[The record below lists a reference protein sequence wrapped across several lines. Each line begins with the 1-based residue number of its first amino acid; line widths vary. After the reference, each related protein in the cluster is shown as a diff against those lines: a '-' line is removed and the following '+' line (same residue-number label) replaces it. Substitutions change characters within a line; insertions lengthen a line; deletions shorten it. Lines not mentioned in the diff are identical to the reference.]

1 MTGASLSLHAAY
13 RSILTTDGGSRIFN
27 DFGFAVGERTVSPFR
42 TDARKKNFSIYR
54 NTKGEVCF
62 KDFASGDGGTFT
74 ALLHG
79 FGYTTFE
86 AQIRFAARLYS
97 IELKDDGERRTVEKR
112 ASRTKN
118 NPTKRQVTNDKATKR
133 YRVTSLELADFTPL
147 ELETLARISGSFIT
161 NELLERFGIRAL
173 RSYTDEGISPKG
185 TSYGG
190 THEARFTLVV
200 PSADG
205 NYYGYCYFGAD
216 VHSPFPHRSKN
227 FHLKL
232 YDYTAEVKFALGLNE
247 VRPNESA
254 YLVEGIKDCLILL
267 AKGYNAFTL
276 GGVQHRLLPSVAKR
290 LQENGNSVNVV
301 FDTDFAGINAAQ
313 KLSASLSNGTVFAPL
328 SKGERGI
335 VRYREN
341 PPHTEDGMPPPFSRG
356 QRVSDQAPPL
366 TIQHCICI
374 LPRLERQETNDAPK
388 PTLNDLADYVC
399 KYGFDAELKNALLS
413 PAPLRSITLT
423 KSGTQIP
430 AWQLSIHYK
439 LSDEKPALKAL
450 TNLLDSASRL
460 VLRAP
465 TGCGKTYTVLRHIAP
480 EHHKKTG
487 GVTVLAVPTVA
498 MAEQIKNEYR
508 DLKPIVITGNESD
521 LHRLYADTP
530 LDTCVIVSVYDSAA
544 RLLDVISEPTTL
556 LVVDEMHK
564 LVSDYD
570 YRTSAMRTMLRL
582 IKQAHRTLCLSATPE
597 LLFHEAPLS
606 FTYCDVDVQQKR
618 PLRFRQCAYD
628 KREEAVVASI
638 LQTLEASNSSSD
650 NTTIL
655 LHVNSKKLLKRTHKL
670 LVKHGV
676 PENAIDTITTDTL
689 DTSPEYKSV
698 TETSR
703 FTRRV
708 ILTTSVLD
716 CGMNILNAGRA
727 HIIMLD
733 EKNEDTIIQVANRFR
748 TADDIAVH
756 LFSATKKQNKKAATL
771 PLFTEQH
778 HFLHTRLT
786 AEMVAEAFNAS
797 AGRNHTADCGVGRK
811 STSRLADTMLH
822 FDNKNNRWSTDECA
836 IMHHLQTLRL
846 TIKTNDDVA
855 KALEDYGFVRITDTS
870 SHSALTIQHST
881 FDAVR
886 METKQESLQNEET
899 VLNLLETRT
908 TYFLAALNTL
918 SRSKALKSALPTICP
933 ESLLPMMKNHTET
946 AAILTNHAALL
957 REQRTETLVRYYS
970 EARTLGF
977 DHTEALHLVRTNRD
991 PRKWASFTERLAIK
1005 QRETISLADLT
1016 DSILSKHDREKLRRE
1031 EEIRRLI
1038 TSTAEIGCALT
1049 SADGTTRHIPNA
1061 IRTKKEIADRANAYT
1076 GIMFRMTQQKAGELV
1091 DALFH
1096 VRYVRERVKTE
1107 SGTRFSGHYA
1117 FDNDGTELKRKTLA
1131 EFVQEYGVDGAKYAW
1146 LFMERVREEAGR
1158 YEEAQERYMMTTECA
1173 GSMV

>member
-1 MTGASLSLHAAY
+1 MTGVSLSFAAAY
-13 RSILTTDGGSRIFN
+13 RSILTADGGSRIFH

-54 NTKGEVCF
+54 NPKGEVCF

-97 IELKDDGERRTVEKR
+97 IELRDESESSTVEKR

-118 NPTKRQVTNDKATKR
+118 NPTKRQATNDQSIKR
-133 YRVTSLELADFTPL
+133 YRVTSLELADFTSD
-147 ELETLARISGSFIT
+147 ELEILAKISGGFIT
-161 NELLERFGIRAL
+161 NELLERLGIRAL
-173 RSYTDEGISPKG
+173 RSYTDEGVSAKG

-216 VHSPFPHRSKN
+216 AHSPFPHRSKN

-232 YDYTAEVKFALGLNE
+232 HDYTSEVKFALGLNE
-247 VRPNESA
+247 LRPNEAA
-254 YLVEGIKDCLILL
+254 YIVEGIKDCLILL

-290 LQENGNSVNVV
+290 LQENGNSLNVV

-313 KLSASLSNGTVFAPL
+313 KLSASLHIHH
-328 SKGERGI
+328 SK
-335 VRYREN
+335 
-341 PPHTEDGMPPPFSRG
+341 
-356 QRVSDQAPPL
+356 L
-366 TIQHCICI
+366 TIQHCVLT
-374 LPRLERQETNDAPK
+374 LPRLERQETKDAPK
-388 PTLNDLADYVC
+388 PALNDLADYVC

-423 KSGTQIP
+423 KSVGSAQGYAIP
-430 AWQLSIHYK
+430 AWQLSIQCK

-450 TNLLDSASRL
+450 TNLLESASRL

-480 EHHKKTG
+480 DHHKKTG

-498 MAEQIKNEYR
+498 MAEQIKNEYS
-508 DLKPIVITGNESD
+508 DLKPIVITGSESD
-521 LHRLYADTP
+521 LHRLYADAP

-582 IKQAHRTLCLSATPE
+582 MKQAPRTLCLSATPE
-597 LLFHEAPLS
+597 LLFHEAPLN

-618 PLRFRQCAYD
+618 PLRFQQHGYD

-670 LVKHGV
+670 LVKHGIH
-676 PENAIDTITTDTL
+676 ENAIDTITTDTL
-689 DTSPEYKSV
+689 DTSPEYRSA
-698 TETSR
+698 TEQSR

-716 CGMNILNAGRA
+716 CGVNILNTGRVQV
-727 HIIMLD
+727 IMLD

-748 TADDIAVH
+748 KADTIDVM
-756 LFSATKKQNKKAATL
+756 LFSSTKQAPCKQAPHSHATNNQA
-771 PLFTEQH
+771 PLFNEQH
-778 HFLHTRLT
+778 HFLHTLFA
-786 AEMVAEAFNAS
+786 AEMVAEAFNTAH
-797 AGRNHTADCGVGRK
+797 GRNHTADCGVGRK
-811 STSRLADTMLH
+811 SSSRLQDTMIH
-822 FDNKNNRWSTDECA
+822 FEHKRHQWSTDECA
-836 IMHHLQTLRL
+836 IMHRIHSLRL
-846 TIKTNDDVA
+846 TMKTDEDIA
-855 KALEDYGFVRITDTS
+855 KALEAYGFVRITDTS
-870 SHSALTIQHST
+870 SHSKLNIQNST
-881 FDAVR
+881 FEEVR
-886 METKQESLQNEET
+886 EEEKRETLQNEET
-899 VLNLLETRT
+899 VLNLLEHKTA
-908 TYFLAALNTL
+908 YFLAALNTL
-918 SRSKALKSALPTICP
+918 SRSKALKGALPKICP
-933 ESLLPMMKNHTET
+933 ESLLPLMKNHTET
-946 AAILTNHAALL
+946 AAILTNFAALL

-977 DHTEALHLVRTNRD
+977 DHQEALHLVRTNKD
-991 PRKWASFTERLAIK
+991 PRKWVSFTERLAIK
-1005 QRETISLADLT
+1005 QREAISLAGLT

-1038 TSTAEIGCALT
+1038 TSTAALGCALT

-1061 IRTKKEIADRANAYT
+1061 IRTKKEIADRANAYI
-1076 GIMFRMTQQKAGELV
+1076 GFMFRMTQQKAGELT

-1096 VRYVRERVKTE
+1096 VRYVRERIHTE
-1107 SGTRFSGHYA
+1107 NGTRFSGHYA

-1131 EFVQEYGVDGAKYAW
+1131 EFVQEYGVDGNKYEL

-1158 YEEAQERYMMTTECA
+1158 YEETQERYMMTTECA
-1173 GSMV
+1173 GSRV

>member
-1 MTGASLSLHAAY
+1 MTGAYSFAAAY
-13 RSILTTDGGSRIFN
+13 RSILNTDGGSRIFH

-42 TDARKKNFSIYR
+42 ADARKKNFSIYR

-86 AQIRFAARLYS
+86 AQIRFAARLYN
-97 IELKDDGERRTVEKR
+97 IELKESSGIGQKSLGIRHSSLL
-112 ASRTKN
+112 SRQAAGDSVKKATN
-118 NPTKRQVTNDKATKR
+118 DQVTNDQATKNQRR
-133 YRVTSLELADFTPL
+133 YRVTSLEIADFTPV
-147 ELETLARISGSFIT
+147 ELETLAKISGGFIT
-161 NELLERFGIRAL
+161 NKLLERFDIRAL
-173 RSYTDEGISPKG
+173 RSYTDEGVSVTG
-185 TSYGG
+185 TSYGS

-216 VHSPFPHRSKN
+216 AHSPFPHRSKN

-232 YDYTAEVKFALGLNE
+232 HDYTSEVKFVLGLNE
-247 VRPNESA
+247 LRPNESA
-254 YLVEGIKDCLILL
+254 YIVEGIKDCLILL

-276 GGVQHRLLPSVAKR
+276 GGVQHRLLPSIAKR
-290 LQENGNSVNVV
+290 LQENGNSLNVV

-313 KLSASLSNGTVFAPL
+313 KLSASLHIHH
-328 SKGERGI
+328 SK
-335 VRYREN
+335 
-341 PPHTEDGMPPPFSRG
+341 
-356 QRVSDQAPPL
+356 L
-366 TIQHCICI
+366 TIQHCVLT
-374 LPRLERQETNDAPK
+374 LPRLQRQETKDAPK
-388 PTLNDLADYVC
+388 PALNDLADYVC
-399 KYGFDAELKNALLS
+399 NYGFDAELTNALLS

-423 KSGTQIP
+423 KSVGSDNGYAIP
-430 AWQLSIHYK
+430 AWQLSIQCK

-480 EHHKKTG
+480 DHHKKTG

-498 MAEQIKNEYR
+498 MAEQIKNEYS

-521 LHRLYADTP
+521 LHRLYADAP

-564 LVSDYD
+564 LVCDYD
-570 YRTSAMRTMLRL
+570 YRTPAMRTMLRL
-582 IKQAHRTLCLSATPE
+582 IKQAPRTLCLSATPE
-597 LLFHEAPLS
+597 LLFHEAPLN
-606 FTYCDVDVQQKR
+606 FTYCDVDVEQKR
-618 PLRFRQCAYD
+618 PLRFRQCHYD
-628 KREEAVVASI
+628 KREEAVI
-638 LQTLEASNSSSD
+638 D
-650 NTTIL
+650 TIL
-655 LHVNSKKLLKRTHKL
+655 TTLNDHPATTVLLNVNSKKLLKRTKIL
-670 LVKHGV
+670 LVKFGLSDHDV
-676 PENAIDTITTDTL
+676 DIVTRDTMA
-689 DTSPEYKSV
+689 TSPEYRSA
-698 TETSR
+698 TEQSR

-716 CGMNILNAGRA
+716 CGVNILNTGRVQ
-727 HIIMLD
+727 IIMLD

-748 TADDIAVH
+748 KADVIDVM
-756 LFSATKKQNKKAATL
+756 LFSSTRQTPRKQASNNQV
-771 PLFTEQH
+771 PLFNEQH
-778 HFLHTRLT
+778 HFLHTLLS
-786 AEMVAEAFNAS
+786 AEMVAEAFNTAH
-797 AGRNHTADCGVGRK
+797 GRNHTANCGVGRK
-811 STSRLADTMLH
+811 STSRLQDTMLH
-822 FDNKNNRWSTDECA
+822 FNTKNNRWSTDECA
-836 IMHHLQTLRL
+836 IMHRIHTLRL
-846 TIKTNDDVA
+846 TMKTNDDVA
-855 KALEDYGFVRITDTS
+855 TALEGYGFVRIVNEPMSTTTTPLTS
-870 SHSALTIQHST
+870 EI
-881 FDAVR
+881 FEEVR
-886 METKQESLQNEET
+886 KETRRETLEQEET
-899 VLNLLETRT
+899 VLNLLEHKTA
-908 TYFLAALNTL
+908 YFLAALNTL
-918 SRSKALKSALPTICP
+918 SRSKALKNVLPNICP
-933 ESLLPMMKNHTET
+933 ESLLPLMKHHPET

-1005 QRETISLADLT
+1005 QREAISLADLT

-1031 EEIRRLI
+1031 EEIRRMI
-1038 TSTAEIGCALT
+1038 ASTATLGCGLT
-1049 SADGTTRHIPNA
+1049 SADGTQRHIPNA

-1076 GIMFRMTQQKAGELV
+1076 GFMFRMTQQKVGELV

-1107 SGTRFSGHYA
+1107 HETRFSGYYA
-1117 FDNDGTELKRKTLA
+1117 FAHDGTDQNCAELKRKTLA
-1131 EFVQEYGVDGAKYAW
+1131 EFVQEYGVDGNKYEW

-1158 YEEAQERYMMTTECA
+1158 YEETQERYLMTAHCA
-1173 GSMV
+1173 GSGV

>member
-1 MTGASLSLHAAY
+1 MTGASLSFTAAY
-13 RSILTTDGGSRIFN
+13 RSILNTDGGSRIFHE
-27 DFGFAVGERTVSPFR
+27 FGFTVGERTVSPFR

-54 NTKGEVCF
+54 NPKGEVCF

-97 IELKDDGERRTVEKR
+97 IELKDESESRTVEKR
-112 ASRTKN
+112 ASRTKYN
-118 NPTKRQVTNDKATKR
+118 LTKRQEQHNQATKR
-133 YRVTSLELADFTPL
+133 YRVTSLELADFTSV
-147 ELETLARISGSFIT
+147 ELEILAKISGGFIT
-161 NELLERFGIRAL
+161 RELLERFGIRAL

-185 TSYGG
+185 VSYGG
-190 THEARFTLVV
+190 THEVRFTLVV

-216 VHSPFPHRSKN
+216 AHSPFPHRSKN

-232 YDYTAEVKFALGLNE
+232 HDYTSEVKFALGLNE
-247 VRPNESA
+247 LRPNEAA
-254 YLVEGIKDCLILL
+254 YIVEGIKDCLILL
-267 AKGYNAFTL
+267 AKGYNVFTL
-276 GGVQHRLLPSVAKR
+276 GGVQHRLLPSIAKR
-290 LQENGNSVNVV
+290 LQENNNSLNIV

-313 KLSASLSNGTVFAPL
+313 KLSSSLHIQNSPFKTHHSVL
-328 SKGERGI
+328 S
-335 VRYREN
+335 
-341 PPHTEDGMPPPFSRG
+341 
-356 QRVSDQAPPL
+356 
-366 TIQHCICI
+366 
-374 LPRLERQETNDAPK
+374 LPRLECQETKDAPK

-399 KYGFDAELKNALLS
+399 KYGFDTELKNALLS

-423 KSGTQIP
+423 KSGGSAQGYAIP
-430 AWQLSIHYK
+430 AWQLSVHCK
-439 LSDEKPALKAL
+439 LMEDAATLKAL

-480 EHHKKTG
+480 DHHKKTG

-498 MAEQIKNEYR
+498 MAEQIKNEYS

-521 LHRLYADTP
+521 LHRLYADAP

-582 IKQAHRTLCLSATPE
+582 IKQAPRTLCLSATPE

-618 PLRFRQCAYD
+618 PLRFHQRPYD
-628 KREEAVVASI
+628 KREEAVIDTI
-638 LQTLEASNSSSD
+638 LTTLNEHPA
-650 NTTIL
+650 TTIL
-655 LHVNSKKLLKRTHKL
+655 LNVNSKKLLKRTKIL
-670 LVKHGV
+670 LLKSGLT
-676 PENAIDTITTDTL
+676 ENDVDIVTRDTM
-689 DTSPEYKSV
+689 DTSPEYRMA
-698 TETSR
+698 TEQSR

-716 CGMNILNAGRA
+716 CGVNILNTGRVQ
-727 HIIMLD
+727 IIMLD

-748 TADDIAVH
+748 KADTIDVM
-756 LFSATKKQNKKAATL
+756 LFSSTKQVSRKQTTNNQA
-771 PLFTEQH
+771 PLFNEQH
-778 HFLHTRLT
+778 HFLQTLFS
-786 AEMVAEAFNAS
+786 AEMVAEAFNA
-797 AGRNHTADCGVGRK
+797 AHGRNTSADCGLGRK
-811 STSRLADTMLH
+811 STSRLQDTMIH
-822 FDNKNNRWSTDECA
+822 FEQKQHRWSTDECA
-836 IMHHLQTLRL
+836 IMYRIHSLRL
-846 TIKTNDDVA
+846 TMKTDEDVA
-855 KALEDYGFVRITDTS
+855 KALEAYGFVRITDTS
-870 SHSALTIQHST
+870 SHSTLDIQHSP
-881 FDAVR
+881 FDFDEVR
-886 METKQESLQNEET
+886 EEEKRETLHNEET
-899 VLNLLETRT
+899 ILNLLETKT
-908 TYFLAALNTL
+908 AYFLAALNTL
-918 SRSKALKSALPTICP
+918 SRSKALKGALPTICP
-933 ESLLPMMKNHTET
+933 ESLLPLMKNHTET
-946 AAILTNHAALL
+946 IAILTNHAALL

-977 DHTEALHLVRTNRD
+977 DHTEALHLVRTNKD

-1005 QRETISLADLT
+1005 QREAISLAGMT

-1038 TSTAEIGCALT
+1038 TSTAQVGCALT

-1076 GIMFRMTQQKAGELV
+1076 GFMFRITQQKAGELV

-1096 VRYVRERVKTE
+1096 VRYVRERIKTE

-1117 FDNDGTELKRKTLA
+1117 FDNDGAELKRKTLA
-1131 EFVQEYGVDGAKYAW
+1131 EFVQEYGVDGNKYEW
-1146 LFMERVREEAGR
+1146 LFMERVCEEAGR
-1158 YEEAQERYMMTTECA
+1158 YEETQERYAMIGECA
-1173 GSMV
+1173 GSGV

>member
-1 MTGASLSLHAAY
+1 MTGASLSFAAAY
-13 RSILTTDGGSRIFN
+13 RSILTADGGSRIFH
-27 DFGFAVGERTVSPFR
+27 DFGFTVGERYVSPLR
-42 TDARKKNFSIYR
+42 ADATKKNFSIYR
-54 NTKGEVCF
+54 NPKGEVCF

-97 IELKDDGERRTVEKR
+97 IELKDEGESRTLEKR
-112 ASRTKN
+112 ASRTKD
-118 NPTKRQVTNDKATKR
+118 NPTKRQVANEQVTKR
-133 YRVTSLELADFTPL
+133 YRVTSLELADFTPI
-147 ELETLARISGSFIT
+147 ELETLARISGGTIT
-161 NELLERFGIRAL
+161 RELLERFGIRAL
-173 RSYTDEGISPKG
+173 RSYTDEGVSPKG
-185 TSYGG
+185 ASYGNA
-190 THEARFTLVV
+190 HEARFTLVV

-216 VHSPFPHRSKN
+216 KHSPFPHRSKN

-232 YDYTAEVKFALGLNE
+232 QNYTSEVKFALGLNE
-247 VRPNESA
+247 LRPNESA
-254 YLVEGIKDCLILL
+254 YIVEGIKDCLILL
-267 AKGYNAFTL
+267 AKGYNAFTQ
-276 GGVQHRLLPSVAKR
+276 GGVQHRLLPSVAKH
-290 LQENGNSVNVV
+290 LQENGNSLNIV

-313 KLSASLSNGTVFAPL
+313 KLSASLRSSSLHIQNSTF
-328 SKGERGI
+328 
-335 VRYREN
+335 N
-341 PPHTEDGMPPPFSRG
+341 
-356 QRVSDQAPPL
+356 
-366 TIQHCICI
+366 IQHCIRT
-374 LPRLERQETNDAPK
+374 LPRLERQETKNAPK

-399 KYGFDAELKNALLS
+399 TYGFDTELKNALLS
-413 PAPLRSITLT
+413 PAPLHSITLT

-430 AWQLSIHYK
+430 SWQLSIQCK
-439 LSDEKPALKAL
+439 LSDEKPAFKAL
-450 TNLLDSASRL
+450 TNLLESASRL

-480 EHHKKTG
+480 DHHKKTG

-498 MAEQIKNEYR
+498 MAEQIKNEYS
-508 DLKPIVITGNESD
+508 DLKPIVITGSESD

-530 LDTCVIVSVYDSAA
+530 LDTCIIVSVYDSAA
-544 RLLDVISEPTTL
+544 RLLDVISEPNTL

-564 LVSDYD
+564 LVSDYN

-582 IKQAHRTLCLSATPE
+582 IKQAPRTLCLSATPE

-618 PLRFRQCAYD
+618 PLRFQQHRYN

-638 LQTLEASNSSSD
+638 LQTLEASSSSSD
-650 NTTIL
+650 STTIM

-676 PENAIDTITTDTL
+676 PENSIDTITTDTL

-716 CGMNILNAGRA
+716 CGVNILNTGRA

-748 TADDIAVH
+748 RADDIAVH
-756 LFSATKKQNKKAATL
+756 LFSANKKQHKKAATL

-797 AGRNHTADCGVGRK
+797 VGRNHTADCGVGSK

-822 FDNKNNRWSTDECA
+822 FDTKNNRWSTDECA

-846 TIKTNDDVA
+846 TMKTDDDVA

-870 SHSALTIQHST
+870 CHSTLTIHHST
-881 FDAVR
+881 FNEVR
-886 METKQESLQNEET
+886 EETKRETLQNEET
-899 VLNLLETRT
+899 VLNLLEHKTA
-908 TYFLAALNTL
+908 YFLAAVNTL
-918 SRSKALKSALPTICP
+918 SRSKALKTVLPNISP
-933 ESLLPMMKNHTET
+933 ESLLPLMKNHPET
-946 AAILTNHAALL
+946 AAILTNFAALL

-977 DHTEALHLVRTNRD
+977 DHQEALHLVRTNKD

-1005 QRETISLADLT
+1005 QREAICLADLT

-1031 EEIRRLI
+1031 EEIRRI
-1038 TSTAEIGCALT
+1038 IASTATLGCALT
-1049 SADGTTRHIPNA
+1049 SADGMTRHIPNA

-1076 GIMFRMTQQKAGELV
+1076 GFMFRLTQQKAGELV

-1107 SGTRFSGHYA
+1107 NGTLFSGHYA
-1117 FDNDGTELKRKTLA
+1117 FDNDCTELRRKTLA
-1131 EFVQEYGVDGAKYAW
+1131 EFVQEYGVDGNKYEW
-1146 LFMERVREEAGR
+1146 FFMERVREEAGR
-1158 YEEAQERYMMTTECA
+1158 YEETQERYAMKGECA

>member
-1 MTGASLSLHAAY
+1 
-13 RSILTTDGGSRIFN
+13 
-27 DFGFAVGERTVSPFR
+27 
-42 TDARKKNFSIYR
+42 
-54 NTKGEVCF
+54 
-62 KDFASGDGGTFT
+62 
-74 ALLHG
+74 
-79 FGYTTFE
+79 
-86 AQIRFAARLYS
+86 
-97 IELKDDGERRTVEKR
+97 
-112 ASRTKN
+112 
-118 NPTKRQVTNDKATKR
+118 
-133 YRVTSLELADFTPL
+133 
-147 ELETLARISGSFIT
+147 
-161 NELLERFGIRAL
+161 
-173 RSYTDEGISPKG
+173 
-185 TSYGG
+185 
-190 THEARFTLVV
+190 
-200 PSADG
+200 
-205 NYYGYCYFGAD
+205 
-216 VHSPFPHRSKN
+216 
-227 FHLKL
+227 
-232 YDYTAEVKFALGLNE
+232 
-247 VRPNESA
+247 
-254 YLVEGIKDCLILL
+254 LILL

-290 LQENGNSVNVV
+290 LQENGNSLNVV

-313 KLSASLSNGTVFAPL
+313 KLSDSIHH
-328 SKGERGI
+328 SKLNI
-335 VRYREN
+335 K
-341 PPHTEDGMPPPFSRG
+341 
-356 QRVSDQAPPL
+356 
-366 TIQHCICI
+366 HCICI
-374 LPRLERQETNDAPK
+374 LPRLQRQETKDAPK
-388 PTLNDLADYVC
+388 PALNDLADYVC
-399 KYGFDAELKNALLS
+399 KYGFDAELKNALLA

-423 KSGTQIP
+423 KSVGSDNGYAIP
-430 AWQLSIHYK
+430 AWQLSIKCK

-465 TGCGKTYTVLRHIAP
+465 TGCGKTYTVLRRIAP

-498 MAEQIKNEYR
+498 MAEQIKNEYS

-582 IKQAHRTLCLSATPE
+582 IKQAPRTLCLSATPE

-618 PLRFRQCAYD
+618 PLRFQQHRYD

-638 LQTLEASNSSSD
+638 LQTLATSNSSSD
-650 NTTIL
+650 STTIM

-676 PENAIDTITTDTL
+676 SENAIDTITTDTL

-716 CGMNILNAGRA
+716 CGVNILNAGRA

-748 TADDIAVH
+748 TANDIAVH

-797 AGRNHTADCGVGRK
+797 VGRNHTADCGVGRK

-822 FDNKNNRWSTDECA
+822 FDTKNNRWSTDECA
-836 IMHHLQTLRL
+836 IMHHLQSLRL
-846 TIKTNDDVA
+846 TMKTDHDVA

-870 SHSALTIQHST
+870 SHSTLTIQHSA
-881 FDAVR
+881 FDEVR

-899 VLNLLETRT
+899 VLNLLETKT
-908 TYFLAALNTL
+908 AYFLAALNTL

-946 AAILTNHAALL
+946 TAILTNHAALL

-970 EARTLGF
+970 EARTLRF
-977 DHTEALHLVRTNRD
+977 DHTEALHLVRTNKD

-1005 QRETISLADLT
+1005 QREAISLAGMT

-1031 EEIRRLI
+1031 EEIRRMI
-1038 TSTAEIGCALT
+1038 TSTATLGCALT
-1049 SADGTTRHIPNA
+1049 SADGTTRRIPNA

-1076 GIMFRMTQQKAGELV
+1076 GIMFHMTQQKAGELT

-1096 VRYVRERVKTE
+1096 VRYVRERIQTE
-1107 SGTRFSGHYA
+1107 HGTRFSGHYA

-1131 EFVQEYGVDGAKYAW
+1131 EFVQEYGVDGSKYEW
-1146 LFMERVREEAGR
+1146 LFMEQVREEAGR
-1158 YEEAQERYMMTTECA
+1158 YEEMQERYMMIGECA
-1173 GSMV
+1173 GSEV

>member
-1 MTGASLSLHAAY
+1 MTGASLSFTAAY
-13 RSILTTDGGSRIFN
+13 RSILTADGGSRIFH
-27 DFGFAVGERTVSPFR
+27 DFGFTVGERTVSPFR

-54 NTKGEVCF
+54 NPKGEVCF

-86 AQIRFAARLYS
+86 AQIRYAAQLYA
-97 IELKDDGERRTVEKR
+97 IELKDESESGHTYKAERRTVTE
-112 ASRTKN
+112 SR
-118 NPTKRQVTNDKATKR
+118 TKRQVTNNQATKR
-133 YRVTSLELADFTPL
+133 YRVTALELANFTSV
-147 ELETLARISGSFIT
+147 ELETLARISGGFIT
-161 NELLERFGIRAL
+161 RELLERFGIRAL
-173 RSYTDEGISPKG
+173 RSYTDEGVSAKG
-185 TSYGG
+185 TFYGG

-205 NYYGYCYFGAD
+205 NYYGYCYFSAET
-216 VHSPFPHRSKN
+216 HSPFPHRSKN

-232 YDYTAEVKFALGLNE
+232 NDYTAEVKFALGLNE
-247 VRPNESA
+247 LRPNESA
-254 YLVEGIKDCLILL
+254 YIVEGIKDCLILL

-276 GGVQHRLLPSVAKR
+276 GGVQHRLLPSIVKR

-313 KLSASLSNGTVFAPL
+313 KLSTSLSNSTVFAPL

-335 VRYREN
+335 VQHN
-341 PPHTEDGMPPPFSRG
+341 ALSQHGAS
-356 QRVSDQAPPL
+356 
-366 TIQHCICI
+366 IHHCICT
-374 LPRLERQETNDAPK
+374 LPRLQRQETKDAPK
-388 PTLNDLADYVC
+388 PALNDLADYVC
-399 KYGFDAELKNALLS
+399 TYGFDTELKNALLS
-413 PAPLRSITLT
+413 PAPLRCITLS
-423 KSGTQIP
+423 KSGDADNGYAIP
-430 AWQLSIHYK
+430 AWQLSVHCK

-450 TNLLDSASRL
+450 TNLLESASRL

-480 EHHKKTG
+480 EHHRKTG

-498 MAEQIKNEYR
+498 MAEQIKNEYS

-521 LHRLYADTP
+521 LHRLYADAP

-564 LVSDYD
+564 LVCDYD
-570 YRTSAMRTMLRL
+570 YRTPAMRTMLRL

-597 LLFHEAPLS
+597 LLFHEAPLN

-618 PLRFRQCAYD
+618 PLRFQQCAYD
-628 KREEAVVASI
+628 KREETVIDTI
-638 LQTLEASNSSSD
+638 LTTLNEHPS
-650 NTTIL
+650 TTIL
-655 LHVNSKKLLKRTHKL
+655 LNVNSKKLLKRTKIL
-670 LVKHGV
+670 LLKSGIADNDVDIV
-676 PENAIDTITTDTL
+676 TRDTM
-689 DTSPEYKSV
+689 DTSPEYRSA
-698 TETSR
+698 TEQSR

-716 CGMNILNAGRA
+716 CGVNILNTGRVQ
-727 HIIMLD
+727 ILMLD

-748 TADDIAVH
+748 KADAIDVM
-756 LFSATKKQNKKAATL
+756 LFSSKTQGTSKQIPRKHATNNQV
-771 PLFTEQH
+771 PLFNEQH
-778 HFLHTRLT
+778 HFLQTLLS
-786 AEMVAEAFNAS
+786 AEMVAEAFNA
-797 AGRNHTADCGVGRK
+797 AHGRNHTADCGVGRK
-811 STSRLADTMLH
+811 STSRLQDTMLH
-822 FDNKNNRWSTDECA
+822 FNTNNNRWSTDECA
-836 IMHHLQTLRL
+836 IMYRIHTLRL
-846 TIKTNDDVA
+846 TMKTPDDVA
-855 KALEDYGFVRITDTS
+855 KALEGYGFVRIVDEPIS
-870 SHSALTIQHST
+870 KPGGLLSPEIVKE
-881 FDAVR
+881 VR
-886 METKQESLQNEET
+886 EEEKRETLHNEET
-899 VLNLLETRT
+899 VLNLLEHKTA
-908 TYFLAALNTL
+908 YFLAALNTL
-918 SRSKALKSALPTICP
+918 SRSKALKDTLPTICP
-933 ESLLPMMKNHTET
+933 ESLLPFMKQHPET
-946 AAILTNHAALL
+946 TAILTNFAALL

-977 DHTEALHLVRTNRD
+977 DHTEALHLVRTNKD

-1005 QRETISLADLT
+1005 QREAISLAGLT

-1049 SADGTTRHIPNA
+1049 NADGTQRHIPNA

-1076 GIMFRMTQQKAGELV
+1076 GFMFRLTQQRAGELT

-1107 SGTRFSGHYA
+1107 NGTRFSGHYT
-1117 FDNDGTELKRKTLA
+1117 FDNDGKELKRKTLA
-1131 EFVQEYGVDGAKYAW
+1131 EFVSEYGVDGVRYTAQ
-1146 LFMERVREEAGR
+1146 FMERAKNEARLYDEAEER
-1158 YEEAQERYMMTTECA
+1158 RVLHYEDICA
-1173 GSMV
+1173 GSGV

>member
-1 MTGASLSLHAAY
+1 MTGASLSFAAAY
-13 RSILTTDGGSRIFN
+13 RSILNFDGGSRIFH
-27 DFGFAVGERTVSPFR
+27 DFGFTVGERYVSPFR
-42 TDARKKNFSIYR
+42 PDARKKNFSIYR
-54 NTKGEVCF
+54 NPKGEVCF

-86 AQIRFAARLYS
+86 AQIRFAARLYN
-97 IELKDDGERRTVEKR
+97 IELKESSVIGQSPLVKSHSTR
-112 ASRTKN
+112 SSTK
-118 NPTKRQVTNDKATKR
+118 TTNDQVTKR
-133 YRVTSLELADFTPL
+133 YRVTSLELADFTPV
-147 ELETLARISGSFIT
+147 ELETLAQISGNFIN
-161 NELLERFGIRAL
+161 NELLERFGIRSL
-173 RSYTDEGISPKG
+173 RSYTDEGVSAKG
-185 TSYGG
+185 ASYGG

-216 VHSPFPHRSKN
+216 AHSPFPHRSKN

-232 YDYTAEVKFALGLNE
+232 QNYTADVKFALGLNE
-247 VRPNESA
+247 LRPNEAA
-254 YLVEGIKDCLILL
+254 YIVEGIKDCLILV

-276 GGVQHRLLPSVAKR
+276 GGVQHRLLPSITKR
-290 LQENGNSVNVV
+290 LQENGNSLNVV

-313 KLSASLSNGTVFAPL
+313 KLSASLSNSTVFAPL
-328 SKGERGI
+328 LKGERGI
-335 VRYREN
+335 V
-341 PPHTEDGMPPPFSRG
+341 PHDAS
-356 QRVSDQAPPL
+356 
-366 TIQHCICI
+366 IQHSICT
-374 LPRLERQETNDAPK
+374 LPRLERQETKDAPK
-388 PTLNDLADYVC
+388 PALNDLADYVC
-399 KYGFDAELKNALLS
+399 TYGFDAELKNALLS

-423 KSGTQIP
+423 KSGTHIP
-430 AWQLSIHYK
+430 AWQLSIQCK

-480 EHHKKTG
+480 EHYKKTG
-487 GVTVLAVPTVA
+487 GVTVLTVPTVA
-498 MAEQIKNEYR
+498 MAEQIKNEYS

-521 LHRLYADTP
+521 LHRLYADAP

-544 RLLDVISEPTTL
+544 RLLDVISESNTL

-582 IKQAHRTLCLSATPE
+582 IKQAPRTLCLSATPE

-606 FTYCDVDVQQKR
+606 FTYCDVNVQQKR
-618 PLRFRQCAYD
+618 PLRFQQHGYD

-650 NTTIL
+650 NTTIM

-676 PENAIDTITTDTL
+676 PESAIDIITTDTL

-698 TETSR
+698 TETSH

-716 CGMNILNAGRA
+716 CGVNILNAGRA

-748 TADDIAVH
+748 TANDIAVH
-756 LFSATKKQNKKAATL
+756 LFSATKKNKQNKKAATL

-797 AGRNHTADCGVGRK
+797 TGRNHTADCGVGRK

-822 FDNKNNRWSTDECA
+822 FDSKNNRWSTDECA

-846 TIKTNDDVA
+846 TMKTDDDVA
-855 KALEDYGFVRITDTS
+855 KALEDYGFTRIVHESKPTNTILLTPTLFEEVRI
-870 SHSALTIQHST
+870 
-881 FDAVR
+881 
-886 METKQESLQNEET
+886 ETKRESLQNEET
-899 VLNLLETRT
+899 VLNLLETKT
-908 TYFLAALNTL
+908 SYFLAALNTI
-918 SRSKALKSALPTICP
+918 SRSKALKGALPTICP
-933 ESLLPMMKNHTET
+933 ESLLPFMKQHPET
-946 AAILTNHAALL
+946 TAILTNHAALL

-977 DHTEALHLVRTNRD
+977 DHTEALHLVRTNND
-991 PRKWASFTERLAIK
+991 PRTWASFTERLAIK
-1005 QRETISLADLT
+1005 QREAIHLAGLT

-1031 EEIRRLI
+1031 EKIRRLI
-1038 TSTAEIGCALT
+1038 TNTAEIGCVVT
-1049 SADGTTRHIPNA
+1049 SADGAQRHIPNA

-1096 VRYVRERVKTE
+1096 VQYVRERIKTE

-1117 FDNDGTELKRKTLA
+1117 FDTDGTELKRKTLA
-1131 EFVQEYGVDGAKYAW
+1131 EFVQEYGVDGNKYEW

-1158 YEEAQERYMMTTECA
+1158 YEEAQERYAMTGECA
-1173 GSMV
+1173 GSMI

>member
-1 MTGASLSLHAAY
+1 MTGASLSFAAAY
-13 RSILTTDGGSRIFN
+13 RSILNFDGGFRVFH
-27 DFGFAVGERTVSPFR
+27 DFGFTVGERTVSPFR

-54 NTKGEVCF
+54 NPKGEVCF

-97 IELKDDGERRTVEKR
+97 IELKDEGESSHKYRGESRTVTEPRIKR
-112 ASRTKN
+112 LL
-118 NPTKRQVTNDKATKR
+118 TNDQVTKR
-133 YRVTSLELADFTPL
+133 YRVTLLELADFTPV
-147 ELETLARISGSFIT
+147 ELETLARISGGCIT
-161 NELLERFGIRAL
+161 NELLTRFGIRAL
-173 RSYTDEGISPKG
+173 RSYTDEGVSVKG

-216 VHSPFPHRSKN
+216 THSPFPHRSKN

-247 VRPNESA
+247 LRPNEAA

-276 GGVQHRLLPSVAKR
+276 GGVQHHLLPSIAKR
-290 LQENGNSVNVV
+290 LQENGNSLNMV

-313 KLSASLSNGTVFAPL
+313 KLSSSLHIQNS
-328 SKGERGI
+328 
-335 VRYREN
+335 
-341 PPHTEDGMPPPFSRG
+341 PFK
-356 QRVSDQAPPL
+356 
-366 TIQHCICI
+366 IQHSVLS
-374 LPRLERQETNDAPK
+374 LPRLDRQETSTAPK
-388 PTLNDLADYVC
+388 PALNDLADYVC
-399 KYGFDAELKNALLS
+399 TYGFDAELKNALLS

-430 AWQLSIHYK
+430 AWQLCIKNK
-439 LSDEKPALKAL
+439 LMEDTASLKAL

-480 EHHKKTG
+480 NHHKKTG

-498 MAEQIKNEYR
+498 MAEQIKNEYS
-508 DLKPIVITGNESD
+508 DLKPIVVTGNESD
-521 LHRLYADTP
+521 LHRLYADAP
-530 LDTCVIVSVYDSAA
+530 LDTCIIVSVYDSAA

-582 IKQAHRTLCLSATPE
+582 IKQAPRTLCLSATPE
-597 LLFHEAPLS
+597 LLFHEAPLN

-618 PLRFRQCAYD
+618 PLRFQQHGYD
-628 KREEAVVASI
+628 KREEAVI
-638 LQTLEASNSSSD
+638 D
-650 NTTIL
+650 TIL
-655 LHVNSKKLLKRTHKL
+655 ATLNEHPATTVLLNVNSKKLLKRTKTL
-670 LVKHGV
+670 LLKSGIA
-676 PENAIDTITTDTL
+676 ENDVDIVTRDTM
-689 DTSPEYKSV
+689 DTSPEYRSA
-698 TETSR
+698 TEQSR

-716 CGMNILNAGRA
+716 CGVNILNTGRVQ
-727 HIIMLD
+727 ILMLD

-748 TADDIAVH
+748 KADTIDVM
-756 LFSATKKQNKKAATL
+756 LFSSAKQAQRNQYPNNQV
-771 PLFTEQH
+771 PLFNEQH
-778 HFLHTRLT
+778 HFLHTLFA
-786 AEMVAEAFNAS
+786 AEMVAEAFNTDH
-797 AGRNHTADCGVGRK
+797 GRNTSADCGLGRK
-811 STSRLADTMLH
+811 STSRLQDTMIH
-822 FDNKNNRWSTDECA
+822 FEHKHHQWSTDECA
-836 IMHHLQTLRL
+836 IMYRIHSLRL
-846 TIKTNDDVA
+846 TMKTDEDIA
-855 KALEDYGFVRITDTS
+855 KALEAYGFVRIVDESTPKSD
-870 SHSALTIQHST
+870 ALLSPKIVEE
-881 FDAVR
+881 VR
-886 METKQESLQNEET
+886 EEEKRETLHNEET
-899 VLNLLETRT
+899 VLNLLEHKT

-918 SRSKALKSALPTICP
+918 SRSKALKGALPTICP
-933 ESLLPMMKNHTET
+933 ESLLPFMKQHPET
-946 AAILTNHAALL
+946 VAILTNFAALL

-977 DHTEALHLVRTNRD
+977 DHTEALHLVRTNND

-1005 QRETISLADLT
+1005 QREAISLAGLT

-1038 TSTAEIGCALT
+1038 ANAAEIGCTLT

-1117 FDNDGTELKRKTLA
+1117 FDNDSTDLKRKTLA
-1131 EFVQEYGVDGAKYAW
+1131 EFVQEYGVDGNKYEW
-1146 LFMERVREEAGR
+1146 LFIERVREEAGR
-1158 YEEAQERYMMTTECA
+1158 YEEMQERYVMKTDCA
-1173 GSMV
+1173 GSTV

>member
-1 MTGASLSLHAAY
+1 MTGASLSFAAAY
-13 RSILTTDGGSRIFN
+13 RSILNTDGGSRIFH
-27 DFGFAVGERTVSPFR
+27 DFGFTVGERYVSPLR

-54 NTKGEVCF
+54 NPKGEVCF

-74 ALLHG
+74 ALLHE

-97 IELKDDGERRTVEKR
+97 IELKDDGESRTLEKR
-112 ASRTKN
+112 VSQTKYN
-118 NPTKRQVTNDKATKR
+118 LTKRQATDEHTTKR

-147 ELETLARISGSFIT
+147 ELETLAKISGGFIT
-161 NELLERFGIRAL
+161 NEILTRFGIRAL
-173 RSYTDEGISPKG
+173 RSYTDEGVSAKG
-185 TSYGG
+185 ISYGN

-200 PSADG
+200 SSADG

-232 YDYTAEVKFALGLNE
+232 NDYTADVKFALGLNE
-247 VRPNESA
+247 LRPNESA

-276 GGVQHRLLPSVAKR
+276 GGVQHRLLPSVVKQ
-290 LQENGNSVNVV
+290 LHENSNTLTIL
-301 FDTDFAGINAAQ
+301 FDTDFSGINAAQ
-313 KLSASLSNGTVFAPL
+313 KLSASLSNSNVFAPL

-335 VRYREN
+335 VQQST
-341 PPHTEDGMPPPFSRG
+341 P
-356 QRVSDQAPPL
+356 
-366 TIQHCICI
+366 IQYCICT
-374 LPRLERQETNDAPK
+374 LPRLERQETKEAPK
-388 PTLNDLADYVC
+388 PALNDLADYVC
-399 KYGFDAELKNALLS
+399 TYGFDAELTNALLS

-423 KSGTQIP
+423 KSGGSDNGYAIP
-430 AWQLSIHYK
+430 AWQLSVHRK

-480 EHHKKTG
+480 DHHKKTG

-498 MAEQIKNEYR
+498 MAEQIKNEYS

-521 LHRLYADTP
+521 LHRLYADAP

-564 LVSDYD
+564 LVCDYD

-582 IKQAHRTLCLSATPE
+582 IKQAPRTLCLSATPE
-597 LLFHEAPLS
+597 LLFHEAPLN

-618 PLRFRQCAYD
+618 PLRFQQRSYD
-628 KREEAVVASI
+628 KREEAVI
-638 LQTLEASNSSSD
+638 
-650 NTTIL
+650 TTIL
-655 LHVNSKKLLKRTHKL
+655 TTLNDHPATTVLLNVNSKKLLKRTKIL
-670 LVKHGV
+670 LLKSGLSDHDVD
-676 PENAIDTITTDTL
+676 IITRDTMA
-689 DTSPEYKSV
+689 TSPEYRSA
-698 TETSR
+698 TEQSR

-716 CGMNILNAGRA
+716 CGVNILNTGRVQ
-727 HIIMLD
+727 IIMLD

-748 TADDIAVH
+748 TADAIDVM
-756 LFSATKKQNKKAATL
+756 LFSSKNRGISKQAQHKQRTKNQV
-771 PLFTEQH
+771 PLFNEQH
-778 HFLHTRLT
+778 HFLQTLLS
-786 AEMVAEAFNAS
+786 AEMVAEAFNAVH
-797 AGRNHTADCGVGRK
+797 GRNHTADCGVGRK
-811 STSRLADTMLH
+811 SISRLQDTMLH
-822 FDNKNNRWSTDECA
+822 FNTKNNRWSTDECA
-836 IMHHLQTLRL
+836 IMHRIHTLRL
-846 TIKTNDDVA
+846 TMKTDDDVA
-855 KALEDYGFVRITDTS
+855 TALEGYGFVRFVDE
-870 SHSALTIQHST
+870 SAPKPGTLLSPELVEE
-881 FDAVR
+881 VR
-886 METKQESLQNEET
+886 KETRRETLEQEEM
-899 VLNLLETRT
+899 VLNLLEHKTA
-908 TYFLAALNTL
+908 YFLAALNTL
-918 SRSKALKSALPTICP
+918 SRSKTLKDTLPTICP
-933 ESLLPMMKNHTET
+933 ESLLPMMKQHPET
-946 AAILTNHAALL
+946 TAILTNFAALL

-977 DHTEALHLVRTNRD
+977 DHTEALHLVRTNKD
-991 PRKWASFTERLAIK
+991 PRKWSSFTERLAIK
-1005 QRETISLADLT
+1005 QRETISLAGLT

-1049 SADGTTRHIPNA
+1049 TADGMPRHIPNA

-1076 GIMFRMTQQKAGELV
+1076 GFMFRLTQQKAGELI
-1091 DALFH
+1091 DALFQ
-1096 VRYVRERVKTE
+1096 VRYVRERIKTE
-1107 SGTRFSGHYA
+1107 SGTRFSGYYA
-1117 FDNDGTELKRKTLA
+1117 FNTDSTELRRKTLA
-1131 EFVQEYGVDGAKYAW
+1131 EFVQEYGVDGNKYAW

-1158 YEEAQERYMMTTECA
+1158 YEEAQERYTMTMECA
-1173 GSMV
+1173 GSRV

>member
-1 MTGASLSLHAAY
+1 MYIFSAPAWIKREQSDILPASPFQTRLLCPHSMTGASLSFAAAY
-13 RSILTTDGGSRIFN
+13 RSILNFDGGFRIFH
-27 DFGFAVGERTVSPFR
+27 DFGFAVGERYVSPLR

-54 NTKGEVCF
+54 NPKGEVCF

-97 IELKDDGERRTVEKR
+97 IELKDESESGHKYRSEKRTVTESRIKR
-112 ASRTKN
+112 PLTHNHS
-118 NPTKRQVTNDKATKR
+118 TKR
-133 YRVTSLELADFTPL
+133 YRVTALELANFTPV
-147 ELETLARISGSFIT
+147 ELETLARISGGFIT

-173 RSYTDEGISPKG
+173 RSYTDEGVSAKG
-185 TSYGG
+185 TPYGG

-216 VHSPFPHRSKN
+216 AHSPFPHRSKN

-232 YDYTAEVKFALGLNE
+232 NDYTSDVKFALGLNE
-247 VRPNESA
+247 LRPKEAA
-254 YLVEGIKDCLILL
+254 YIVEGIKDCLILL

-276 GGVQHRLLPSVAKR
+276 GGVQHRLLPSIVKR
-290 LQENGNSVNVV
+290 LQENGNSLSIV
-301 FDTDFAGINAAQ
+301 FDTDFAGISAAQ
-313 KLSASLSNGTVFAPL
+313 KLSSSLHIQNS
-328 SKGERGI
+328 
-335 VRYREN
+335 
-341 PPHTEDGMPPPFSRG
+341 PFK
-356 QRVSDQAPPL
+356 
-366 TIQHCICI
+366 TQHCICT
-374 LPRLERQETNDAPK
+374 LPRLDRQETKEAPK
-388 PTLNDLADYVC
+388 PALNDLADYVC

-423 KSGTQIP
+423 KAVGSDNGYAIP
-430 AWQLSIHYK
+430 AWQLSVHCK

-480 EHHKKTG
+480 NHHQKTG

-498 MAEQIKNEYR
+498 MAEQIKNEYS

-521 LHRLYADTP
+521 LHRLYADAP

-564 LVSDYD
+564 LVCDYD
-570 YRTSAMRTMLRL
+570 YRTPAMRTMLRL

-597 LLFHEAPLS
+597 LLFHEAPLN

-618 PLRFRQCAYD
+618 PLRFRQYFYD
-628 KREEAVVASI
+628 KREETVIDTI
-638 LQTLEASNSSSD
+638 LATLDEHPA
-650 NTTIL
+650 TTIL
-655 LHVNSKKLLKRTHKL
+655 LNVNSKKLLKRTKIL
-670 LVKHGV
+670 LVKSGLSEHDV
-676 PENAIDTITTDTL
+676 DIVTRDTMA
-689 DTSPEYKSV
+689 TSPEYRSA
-698 TETSR
+698 TEQSR

-716 CGMNILNAGRA
+716 CGVNILNTGRVQ
-727 HIIMLD
+727 ILMLD

-748 TADDIAVH
+748 KADTIDVM
-756 LFSATKKQNKKAATL
+756 LFSSTKQTPRKHATNNQV
-771 PLFTEQH
+771 PLFNEQH
-778 HFLHTRLT
+778 HFLQTLLS
-786 AEMVAEAFNAS
+786 AEMVAEAFNA
-797 AGRNHTADCGVGRK
+797 AHGRNHTADCGVGRK
-811 STSRLADTMLH
+811 STSRLQDTMLH
-822 FDNKNNRWSTDECA
+822 FNTNNNRWSTDECA
-836 IMHHLQTLRL
+836 IMYRIHTLRL
-846 TIKTNDDVA
+846 TMKTPDDVA
-855 KALEDYGFVRITDTS
+855 TALEGYGFVRIVDDPAPKPGGILS
-870 SHSALTIQHST
+870 PDIVK
-881 FDAVR
+881 AVR
-886 METKQESLQNEET
+886 EEEKRETLHNEET
-899 VLNLLETRT
+899 VLNLLESKTA
-908 TYFLAALNTL
+908 YFLAALNTL
-918 SRSKALKSALPTICP
+918 SRSKALKGALPNVCP
-933 ESLLPMMKNHTET
+933 ESLLPLMKQHPET
-946 AAILTNHAALL
+946 AAILTNFAALL

-977 DHTEALHLVRTNRD
+977 DHTEALHLVRTNKD
-991 PRKWASFTERLAIK
+991 SRKWTSFTERLAIK
-1005 QRETISLADLT
+1005 QREAISLAGLT

-1038 TSTAEIGCALT
+1038 TSTAEIGCVFT
-1049 SADGTTRHIPNA
+1049 NADGTQRHIPNA

-1076 GIMFRMTQQKAGELV
+1076 GFMFRMTQQKAGELV

-1131 EFVQEYGVDGAKYAW
+1131 EFVQEYGVDGSKYAW
-1146 LFMERVREEAGR
+1146 LFMERVREEAER
-1158 YEEAQERYMMTTECA
+1158 YEEAQERYAMKGECA
-1173 GSMV
+1173 RSTV

>member
-1 MTGASLSLHAAY
+1 MTGASLSFAAAY
-13 RSILTTDGGSRIFN
+13 RSILNFDGGSRIFH
-27 DFGFAVGERTVSPFR
+27 DFGFTVGERTVSPFR

-54 NTKGEVCF
+54 NPKGEVCF

-74 ALLHG
+74 TLLHG

-86 AQIRFAARLYS
+86 AQIRYAARLYGIKIKES
-97 IELKDDGERRTVEKR
+97 SVIGQSPLVRSHSTR
-112 ASRTKN
+112 SSTK
-118 NPTKRQVTNDKATKR
+118 KATNDQVTKR

-147 ELETLARISGSFIT
+147 ELETLAKISGGTIT
-161 NELLERFGIRAL
+161 NEILRRFGIRAL
-173 RSYTDEGISPKG
+173 RSYTDEGVSPKG

-190 THEARFTLVV
+190 THEARFTLVL

-216 VHSPFPHRSKN
+216 THSPFPHRSKN

-232 YDYTAEVKFALGLNE
+232 QNYTSEVKFALGLNE
-247 VRPNESA
+247 LRPNESA

-267 AKGYNAFTL
+267 VKGYNAFTL

-290 LQENGNSVNVV
+290 LQENGNSLNVV

-313 KLSASLSNGTVFAPL
+313 KLSASLHIQNSPFKTHHSVL
-328 SKGERGI
+328 S
-335 VRYREN
+335 
-341 PPHTEDGMPPPFSRG
+341 
-356 QRVSDQAPPL
+356 
-366 TIQHCICI
+366 
-374 LPRLERQETNDAPK
+374 LPRLQRQETTTAPK
-388 PTLNDLADYVC
+388 PALNDLADYVC

-413 PAPLRSITLT
+413 PAPLHSITLT

-430 AWQLSIHYK
+430 AWQLSVHCK
-439 LSDEKPALKAL
+439 LSDEKSALKAL

-480 EHHKKTG
+480 DHHKKTG
-487 GVTVLAVPTVA
+487 GMTVLAVPTVA
-498 MAEQIKNEYR
+498 MAEQIKNEYS

-544 RLLDVISEPTTL
+544 RLLDIISEPNTL

-582 IKQAHRTLCLSATPE
+582 IKQAPQTLCLSATPE

-618 PLRFRQCAYD
+618 PLRFQQHGYD
-628 KREEAVVASI
+628 KREEAVVTSI
-638 LQTLEASNSSSD
+638 LQTLATSNDSLG
-650 NTTIL
+650 NTTIM

-676 PENAIDTITTDTL
+676 PENTIDTITTDTL
-689 DTSPEYKSV
+689 DTSPEYRAV

-703 FTRRV
+703 FKRRI

-716 CGMNILNAGRA
+716 CGVNILNAGRA

-748 TADDIAVH
+748 TANDIAVH
-756 LFSATKKQNKKAATL
+756 LFSATKKQQNKKAATL

-797 AGRNHTADCGVGRK
+797 AGRNHTAECGVGRK

-855 KALEDYGFVRITDTS
+855 QALEDYGFMRITDTS
-870 SHSALTIQHST
+870 SHSTLTIQHSA
-881 FDAVR
+881 FDEVR
-886 METKQESLQNEET
+886 METKQESLQNEKT
-899 VLNLLETRT
+899 ILNLLETKT
-908 TYFLAALNTL
+908 AYFLAALNTL
-918 SRSKALKSALPTICP
+918 SRSKALKGALPTICP
-933 ESLLPMMKNHTET
+933 ESLLPLVKQHPET

-977 DHTEALHLVRTNRD
+977 DHTEALHLVRNNKD

-1005 QRETISLADLT
+1005 QREAISLAGLT

-1031 EEIRRLI
+1031 EEIRRMI
-1038 TSTAEIGCALT
+1038 TSTAQVGCALT

-1076 GIMFRMTQQKAGELV
+1076 GFMFRMTQQKAGELV

-1117 FDNDGTELKRKTLA
+1117 FDNDGAELKRKTLA
-1131 EFVQEYGVDGAKYAW
+1131 EFVQEYGVDGDKYAW

-1158 YEEAQERYMMTTECA
+1158 YEETQERYMMTGECA
-1173 GSMV
+1173 GSGV